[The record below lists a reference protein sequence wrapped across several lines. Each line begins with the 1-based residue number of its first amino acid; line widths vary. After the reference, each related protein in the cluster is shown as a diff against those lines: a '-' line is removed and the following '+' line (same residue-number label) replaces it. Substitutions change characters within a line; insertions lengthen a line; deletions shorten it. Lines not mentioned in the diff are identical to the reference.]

1 MGTAA
6 SCGAA
11 WPGQGR
17 MGAAAVEVSAV
28 SPGGCAPTRAAG
40 GTARIRADSDL
51 PQCREHAFA
60 RERQRPDPG
69 AGRPEHGVGDR
80 RAGRRETEFADT

>member
-11 WPGQGR
+11 WPGKGR

-28 SPGGCAPTRAAG
+28 SLGGRGPTRAAG
-40 GTARIRADSDL
+40 GTARIRADSDV
-51 PQCREHAFA
+51 PQCREHPLA

-69 AGRPEHGVGDR
+69 ARRPEHGVRDR
-80 RAGRRETEFADT
+80 GAGRCETEFADA